1 MFKFI
6 KKKIFFK
13 SIIKKKF
20 KIKSMLLKKKKKL
33 YIHKNKI
40 SKLSILKKILHNN
53 KYTVVKNIQKYY
65 GRNWIKKLII
75 INLVLAR
82 TKPIKR
88 FKLFYINFAIYIY
101 FFENTIPIKNI
112 FFRAIKYRPIR
123 RHKRYTKNILIVLQ
137 HCINILQSQNITTK
151 LQVIFKGKLGLRG
164 DNKKK
169 KHVYVLSTG
178 VKYKI
183 NKIHFYDGVGSS
195 SGYGHTFMRLRYGP
209 TVF

>member
-65 GRNWIKKLII
+65 GRN
-75 INLVLAR
+75 
-82 TKPIKR
+82 
-88 FKLFYINFAIYIY
+88 
-101 FFENTIPIKNI
+101 
-112 FFRAIKYRPIR
+112 
-123 RHKRYTKNILIVLQ
+123 
-137 HCINILQSQNITTK
+137 
-151 LQVIFKGKLGLRG
+151 
-164 DNKKK
+164 
-169 KHVYVLSTG
+169 
-178 VKYKI
+178 
-183 NKIHFYDGVGSS
+183 
-195 SGYGHTFMRLRYGP
+195 
-209 TVF
+209 